1 MPDPSNR
8 GDLRLS
14 IPADAAFHAVAR
26 DVATRFAEYSGAASN
41 AARKLGEAVERIAGK
56 MKGENIEFAMESRAR
71 LLTVRASSGAA
82 SEEASC
88 PLPD

>member
-1 MPDPSNR
+1 MPHSSHR

-26 DVATRFAEYSGAASN
+26 DVAARFAEYSGAA
-41 AARKLGEAVERIAGK
+41 AAAAADLGKAVERLASRMNGK
-56 MKGENIEFAMESRAR
+56 TIEFAMERR
-71 LLTVRASSGAA
+71 EHVLTVHATSGAA
-82 SEEASC
+82 SEDASC